1 MTNTGAS
8 FLNFFHL
15 YLLTEIFLHIKQTL
29 FLVFLTVVSLN
40 LDYAAT
46 VFTVLLSF

>member
-1 MTNTGAS
+1 MTNPGAS
-8 FLNFFHL
+8 FLSFFLL

-29 FLVFLTVVSLN
+29 LLVFLTVVSLN